1 MLAAVASG
9 DGVALMP
16 EHAQKLPHTGCV
28 FIKLNAPVPT
38 ADLLLVQPKAKP
50 TVELATL
57 AELIA
62 ERASR
67 VSE

>member
-1 MLAAVASG
+1 MIAGVASG

-28 FIKLNAPVPT
+28 FVKLAAPVPT
-38 ADLLLVQPKAKP
+38 AELLLVQPEVKP
-50 TVELATL
+50 SAEMATL

-62 ERASR
+62 ERATK
-67 VSE
+67 VPD